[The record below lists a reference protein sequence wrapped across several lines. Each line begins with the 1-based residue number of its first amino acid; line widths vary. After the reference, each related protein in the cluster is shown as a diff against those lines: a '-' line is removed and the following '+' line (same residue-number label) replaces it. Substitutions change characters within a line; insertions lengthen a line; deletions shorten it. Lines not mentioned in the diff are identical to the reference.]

1 MNDTL
6 LKVAVIGAGP
16 GGFYAAESLL
26 RSGVDVA
33 VDMYEK
39 LPVPFGLVRF
49 GVAPDH
55 PKLKSVT
62 AVFARIAEMD
72 GFRFFGN
79 VELGRDVS
87 IAELDAHYHAIIFA
101 YGAERGNTLGIPG
114 ETLKGSFTAHEFV
127 AWYNGHPEYVELPV
141 DLNCRTALV
150 VGQGNVALDVARIL
164 AKPVDEL
171 RQTDIADHALDA
183 LAQSTIRDIYI
194 AGRRGPAQVQFVGK
208 ELREF
213 ATLTDCPSCVDMADL
228 TLGSV
233 CQDELAHP
241 SRKDAKA
248 CVELLRTFADAAS
261 AENQAA
267 KRRCHF
273 LFNRTPLALRG
284 QDNVQAV
291 RLGHTTLQGAMLQ
304 QRAVETCETSE
315 LECGLVVSSI
325 GYKSI
330 GIDGLPLADRGD
342 RLHHE
347 GGRIVKDVDKGAAH
361 YVAGWAKRGPQGT
374 IGTNRGDSVATVET
388 LLADRASFTEPM
400 EPRTHLLRT
409 LANRGTEIVS
419 FEHWRKIDACEVLR
433 GATNGRPRN
442 KLTSV
447 AEMLTNAG
455 IGRRLTAGAS

>member
-1 MNDTL
+1 MNDVP
-6 LKVAVIGAGP
+6 LKVAVVGAGP

-26 RSGVDVA
+26 RSDVA

-114 ETLKGSFTAHEFV
+114 ENLQGSFTAHEFV
-127 AWYNGHPEYVELPV
+127 AWYNGHPDFKELAV
-141 DLNCRTALV
+141 DLSCRAALII
-150 VGQGNVALDVARIL
+150 GQGNVALDVARIL

-183 LAQSTIRDIYI
+183 LAESAIRDIYI
-194 AGRRGPAQVQFVGK
+194 AGRRGPVQVQFVGK

-213 ATLTDCPSCVDMADL
+213 AALTDCPSCVDMADL
-228 TLGSV
+228 ALGSV
-233 CQDELAHP
+233 CQDELVHP

-248 CVELLRTFADAAS
+248 CVDLLRTFADAGC
-261 AENQAA
+261 AEDQAA

-284 QDNVQAV
+284 QNRVQTV
-291 RLGHTTLQGAMLQ
+291 TLGHTALQGEMLKQ
-304 QRAVETCETSE
+304 HAVETSETSE

-325 GYKSI
+325 GYKTV

-347 GGRIVKDVDKGAAH
+347 DGRIVNGADRGAAH

-388 LLADRASFTEPM
+388 LLADRASFTEPK
-400 EPRTHLLRT
+400 EPRTHLLSI

-419 FEHWRKIDACEVLR
+419 FEHWRKIDACEVVR

-447 AEMLTNAG
+447 AEMMANAG
-455 IGRRLTAGAS
+455 IEHHQTAGAS